1 MTVNNVLSH
10 AIRQESQP
18 LVLPDG
24 EELQI
29 LTIRAVEAFSTAEG
43 TSLLDVEKAAL
54 EQDILPERYV
64 RNHSLLSLNDQY
76 TLLCSKVF
84 VVGLGGLG
92 GHVVELLARLGVGT
106 IVGADGDFFEPTN
119 LNRQLNATL
128 DTLGEKKA
136 KCAERRLHRV
146 NPSINFIG
154 VDHFLRGDALQDYAK
169 LVDVVVDCL
178 GGLDTRLELQKA
190 CAACHVPMVTA
201 AIAGL
206 SGYVG
211 TILPEATGPAEV
223 FGTGHAAEDTLGT
236 PSPSVTF
243 AASLQ
248 ANEVLKNLCWNTPS
262 PKLLFFDLADMSFQH
277 VEL

>member
-119 LNRQLNATL
+119 LNRTI
-128 DTLGEKKA
+128 E
-136 KCAERRLHRV
+136 
-146 NPSINFIG
+146 
-154 VDHFLRGDALQDYAK
+154 
-169 LVDVVVDCL
+169 
-178 GGLDTRLELQKA
+178 
-190 CAACHVPMVTA
+190 CHA
-201 AIAGL
+201 R
-206 SGYVG
+206 YVG
-211 TILPEATGPAEV
+211 REESQMCRASSASCESLDQFYWCRSFFAWRCTARLCEA
-223 FGTGHAAEDTLGT
+223 
-236 PSPSVTF
+236 
-243 AASLQ
+243 
-248 ANEVLKNLCWNTPS
+248 C
-262 PKLLFFDLADMSFQH
+262 
-277 VEL
+277 